1 MKTETSKKNILMA
14 KYCHSWKIYTKSKEN
29 RNIHNEKKYI
39 SSKIC
44 TKNEKNRNI
53 VKKNKLKWW
62 KV

>member
-39 SSKIC
+39 C
-44 TKNEKNRNI
+44 HQNEKNRNI
-53 VKKNKLKWW
+53 VKKKTKMV
-62 KV
+62 KSIIPEK